1 MKNDYRTH
9 PADLPILIGAAL
21 LLIAAAGWAAWR
33 LSTELTPVVGMVAL
47 ASLMAAFAVWK
58 TFASDE
64 HMPLQRF
71 KVESFDECV
80 EEEPLLLDDPLVPV
94 ENSSRV
100 VRLFDANGAS
110 PGDLVVRIS
119 DFLGERATPAPVVG
133 EAAVVDASDAL
144 YAALANIRASLR

>member
-9 PADLPILIGAAL
+9 PAELPILIGAAL
-21 LLIAAAGWAAWR
+21 LLVAATAWAAWR
-33 LSTELTPVVGMVAL
+33 LSAEPIPVVGAVAL
-47 ASLMAAFAVWK
+47 ASLLAAFAVWK
-58 TFASDE
+58 TFASDD
-64 HMPLQRF
+64 HLLLQRF
-71 KVESFDECV
+71 EVESFDECV

-119 DFLGERATPAPVVG
+119 DFLGERAAPAPVVG
-133 EAAVVDASDAL
+133 EAAVVDASEAL
-144 YAALANIRASLR
+144 YAALANIRTSLR